1 MSELSVTSR
10 LAQVNAKIHA
20 ACTKNDRPE
29 AEVTLVAV
37 SKTKPAALVREAWDA
52 GARHFGENYAQ
63 ELAEKARELQLDEAQ
78 WHFIGPLQSNKTRLI
93 AEHADWVHTIDR
105 LKIARRLSD
114 QRPPDRAPL
123 NVLIQVNISDDP
135 AKAGVDLSQIAGLA
149 DQIAALPN
157 LTLRGLMTITAAN
170 LDEATLA
177 AQFRELK
184 NAQSDLISRHPTCTE
199 VSMGMS
205 QDFELAIANGATM
218 VRVGSDIFGHRA
230 PKPDKE

>member
-10 LAQVNAKIHA
+10 LAQVDAKIHQ
-20 ACTKNDRPE
+20 ACAENNRSPS
-29 AEVTLVAV
+29 EVTLIAV
-37 SKTKPAALVREAWDA
+37 SKTKPSDQIEAAWTA

-63 ELAEKARELQLDEAQ
+63 ELAEKAERLDVPGAQ

-114 QRPPDRAPL
+114 QRPDSLPSL

-135 AKAGVDLSQIAGLA
+135 AKAGVLLSQVATLA
-149 DQIAALPN
+149 DQIATLPN
-157 LTLRGLMTITAAN
+157 LTLKGLMTITAAD
-170 LDEATLA
+170 LDRQTLTE
-177 AQFRELK
+177 QFRELK
-184 NAQSDLISRHPTCTE
+184 NSQSGLISRHPSCTE

-205 QDFELAIANGATM
+205 RDFELAIACGATM
-218 VRVGSDIFGHRA
+218 VRVGSDIFGART
-230 PKPDKE
+230 PKPSKE

>member
-29 AEVTLVAV
+29 SEVTLVAV
-37 SKTKPAALVREAWDA
+37 SKTKPAARVREAWEA

-63 ELAEKARELQLDEAQ
+63 ELAEKVQELKLDKAQ

-149 DQIAALPN
+149 DRIATLPN

-184 NAQSDLISRHPTCTE
+184 NAQADLITHHPTCTE